1 MENNLSFGARDP
13 SKPRDLHAYRS
24 GTYLR
29 AHIFLGLTIA
39 LVTTFKWPLRWAL
52 SGTPTLTYILWLGEA
67 NGCRIQ
73 PPIPLWTMI
82 IFINLVYSV
91 ATTSWLLFGIY
102 IPACYLTI
110 FVASLY
116 QFDLAAHALR
126 TVLGSILKQPR
137 FINDRIAFL
146 NLPALEIDVD
156 VKGLLVVRGVTFSL
170 LHLNIIAHGIEVG
183 IKISDDMEIAL
194 HVDEVKISLF
204 RRIDIGEVY
213 GNLKGGKGEMTLEHA
228 LTDVE
233 TSKPPLGVD
242 NAASITGLKND
253 NGFRADLVQRVS
265 TIEKLTDGNP
275 PKDVSAGDG
284 LASIT
289 QISPDEEQ
297 ATVTYTNALSRMEET
312 SPIAES
318 KRKVEA
324 MARNT
329 SDAKSD
335 AFNPDDKK
343 DMRAAICTQLHD
355 TASVPFPPPNSIKVT
370 TLRNL
375 SPPYIRRFLH
385 RLPFLLRLLLKAIA
399 YFHPV
404 HIDSVTA
411 GLSGKWL
418 RQLLHDLV
426 FKGHAENDTGT
437 RRLEARIKA
446 WLADANFVLEI
457 TSILGLAQIPLST
470 VFDID
475 TRLKVQD
482 VMLYRTLPQE
492 VAMKQVVRLAGADA
506 SVTIPSFLLP
516 HHEHVLPQIPNEQDR
531 EKQEEKVVEAD
542 GLPKAIHAQE
552 ELEQTAKDETNIDIS
567 AHARLPAVFD
577 QELLDFIAA
586 VIKTTK
592 MIEIEHGN
600 TVDDAVDKVVEDVSD
615 TDSVSSFSS
624 DIKAKKRSIKDW
636 TRAMGTTVSNN
647 ARRVAVDAVTNDR
660 WIAKMVGK
668 ITRRLES
675 TKGDLGYSGAI
686 PVPLAPYR
694 ALAEDATKLLP

>member
-13 SKPRDLHAYRS
+13 NKPRDLHAYRS

-39 LVTTFKWPLRWAL
+39 LITTFKWPLRWVI
-52 SGTPTLTYILWLGEA
+52 SGTPMLTYILWLGEA

-82 IFINLVYSV
+82 IFINLVYSI

-110 FVASLY
+110 FIACLY

-126 TVLGSILKQPR
+126 TILGSILKQPH

-183 IKISDDMEIAL
+183 IKISDDMEVAL

-204 RRIDIGEVY
+204 RRIDIGDVY
-213 GNLKGGKGEMTLEHA
+213 GNLKGGKAEMTLEHV
-228 LTDVE
+228 LTDVDITNPVSE
-233 TSKPPLGVD
+233 TDQLPSVRTTNED
-242 NAASITGLKND
+242 TT
-253 NGFRADLVQRVS
+253 FQADQVRRVS
-265 TIEKLTDGNP
+265 TMEKLTDGNP

-297 ATVTYTNALSRMEET
+297 ATTKYTNALTRMEQT
-312 SPIAES
+312 SAIAES

-324 MARNT
+324 RYSKAP
-329 SDAKSD
+329 DAND
-335 AFNPDDKK
+335 TFNPGDKK

-355 TASVPFPPPNSIKVT
+355 KPSVPYPPPNSIKVT

-385 RLPFLLRLLLKAIA
+385 RLPFLLRLLLKTIA

-404 HIDSVTA
+404 HIESVTA

-475 TRLKVQD
+475 TRLKVED

-492 VAMKQVVRLAGADA
+492 VSMKQVVRLAGADA

-516 HHEHVLPQIPNEQDR
+516 HHEHVLPQIPDEQAK
-531 EKQEEKVVEAD
+531 EKKAEKITEAD
-542 GLPKAIHAQE
+542 GLPKTIQAQQ
-552 ELEQTAKDETNIDIS
+552 ELEQTNKDETNIDIS

-577 QELLDFIAA
+577 QELLDFVAA
-586 VIKTTK
+586 VVKASKI
-592 MIEIEHGN
+592 IEMEHGN
-600 TVDDAVDKVVEDVSD
+600 TVDDVVDKVVEDVSD
-615 TDSVSSFSS
+615 ADSVSSFSS

-668 ITRRLES
+668 VTRRLES
-675 TKGDLGYSGAI
+675 TRGDLGYSGAI